1 MQNIT
6 ISNHSLYIV
15 LTRQLLL
22 WKGSDLHS
30 SITLLTTSVG
40 FLYSTSSIPFG
51 ITAHQEWDG
60 CRYRPYITENTG
72 VGSTV
77 GSIVA
82 GIDSL
87 QWTTV
92 RQKKKKGQSA
102 SRLPLWRH
110 PSQWP
115 RKFKICDSSLSLL
128 LLLHKKYISFQ
139 MHKSVKWKYSFIAI
153 TCYRNLPPPLINLT
167 SQSRVK

>member
-92 RQKKKKGQSA
+92 RQKKKKA
-102 SRLPLWRH
+102 SRLPVSHSDVIL
-110 PSQWP
+110 PSGLVNSKYVTHLSP
-115 RKFKICDSSLSLL
+115 CSCSYTRSILVFKC
-128 LLLHKKYISFQ
+128 
-139 MHKSVKWKYSFIAI
+139 
-153 TCYRNLPPPLINLT
+153 IN
-167 SQSRVK
+167 Q